1 MIVNL
6 IPMAGEGQRFKNAG
20 YTTAKP
26 LLDIEGI
33 PMFVRAAKSL
43 PPADEYIF
51 VCRKD
56 QVDEYLLN
64 TTIRTYFPNS
74 KIHYIDALTQ
84 GQAITCI
91 SAKELIPDDAIVNI
105 GPSDSAM
112 VYNQALYDEFL
123 LNAQQDALVWTI
135 RGDEAV
141 LKNVNMYG
149 WVAANPANKLVA
161 KVSCKVAVSD
171 QPKFDP
177 AIIGCF
183 SFKKASY
190 FFEAVQRMID
200 LKDTINNEY
209 YVDIAMNHAIA
220 LGTRVYLL
228 DVEQYIGWGTP
239 LDYENYLHRLKFA
252 SNEG

>member
-26 LLDIEGI
+26 LLDIDGI

-56 QVDEYLLN
+56 QVDAYQLN
-64 TTIRTYFPNS
+64 ITISTYFPNS
-74 KIHYIDALTQ
+74 KIHYIDSLTQ

-91 SAKELIPDDAIVNI
+91 SAKELIPEEAVLNI

-112 VYNQALYDEFL
+112 IYNHDLYDEFL
-123 LNAQQDALVWTI
+123 LNSQKGALVWTI
-135 RGDEAV
+135 RNDQAI

-149 WVAANPANKLVA
+149 WVAANPTNKLIESI
-161 KVSCKVAVSD
+161 SCKVTVSN
-171 QPKFDP
+171 QPQFDP

-190 FFEAVQRMID
+190 FFDAVQRMIG
-200 LKDTINNEY
+200 KNDTINNEF

-220 LGTRVYLL
+220 LGTGVYLL
-228 DVEQYIGWGTP
+228 DVDEYIGWGTP
-239 LDYENYLHRLKFA
+239 ADYENYLQRLKDYK
-252 SNEG
+252 NEG